1 MSSNILFLKD
11 NNQIVNLDG
20 MELTVGELK
29 EAVIGNA
36 YYQNKLS
43 EIRRQIR

>member
-1 MSSNILFLKD
+1 MSSPILFLTND
-11 NNQIVNLDG
+11 SQVVNLDG

-43 EIRRQIR
+43 ELLGGK